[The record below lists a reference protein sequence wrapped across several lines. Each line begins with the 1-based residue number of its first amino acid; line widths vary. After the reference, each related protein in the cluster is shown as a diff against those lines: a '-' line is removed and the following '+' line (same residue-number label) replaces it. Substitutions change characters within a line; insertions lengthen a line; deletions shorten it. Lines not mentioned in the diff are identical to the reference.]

1 MVQSKWISHKP
12 NQPNPVCHITLI
24 SFSGVCV
31 SSFSSYP
38 DFFFSFL
45 THLPFASL
53 HKNHP
58 RHFAVYLASHP
69 RQLQHAYRS
78 TQRQRTSSHP
88 QAQTRSE
95 SHLPIVH
102 IRVMLCVR
110 KEISLVFVCGCFTCV
125 SYVTMEAPPTAVFID
140 IKSLTGLY
148 IKVLLAG
155 MGAAGVYALCG
166 MGVMSPSWRVGTYY
180 VGG

>member
-1 MVQSKWISHKP
+1 
-12 NQPNPVCHITLI
+12 
-24 SFSGVCV
+24 
-31 SSFSSYP
+31 
-38 DFFFSFL
+38 
-45 THLPFASL
+45 
-53 HKNHP
+53 
-58 RHFAVYLASHP
+58 
-69 RQLQHAYRS
+69 
-78 TQRQRTSSHP
+78 
-88 QAQTRSE
+88 
-95 SHLPIVH
+95 
-102 IRVMLCVR
+102 MLCVR